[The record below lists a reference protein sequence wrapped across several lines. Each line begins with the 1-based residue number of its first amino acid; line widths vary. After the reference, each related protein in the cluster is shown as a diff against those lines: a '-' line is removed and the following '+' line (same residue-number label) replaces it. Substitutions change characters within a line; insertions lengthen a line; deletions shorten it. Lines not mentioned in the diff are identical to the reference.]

1 MKKKKPIPAVV
12 PIVRAAC
19 LVGPNGMPCD
29 GGEISAKKQSG
40 VSGTVMFEDD
50 GNECKITYTVSGLT
64 PGMHGFHIHEKAD
77 FSKGC
82 ISAGPHYNPHK
93 VTHGG
98 QGEQY
103 VAILLTKCRFMFN
116 YSTRLFFCQM
126 MMRNA
131 ATSATWVTLQQMK
144 TVSPRAPSQINL
156 SSCE

>member
-1 MKKKKPIPAVV
+1 MKKKTHIPAVV

-103 VAILLTKCRFMFN
+103 AAILRTKCRFMFN
-116 YSTRLFFCQM
+116 YSTRLFF
-126 MMRNA
+126 
-131 ATSATWVTLQQMK
+131 
-144 TVSPRAPSQINL
+144 L
-156 SSCE
+156 SDDDEKCRHVGDLGNITADENGIAQGSLTDKLVKL